1 MKSCL
6 TDRSYLLGSAFP
18 KPCFCFEPFALV
30 RATFCAAFSQRRP
43 KDWRLILTKNI
54 VNTIPITHNDNPNNR
69 THIIKFRVTEKEK
82 LTLELCCKRL
92 NISMSTLIRQSLLGK
107 SVQYTVLVAGGGED
121 ALNILSDLLGQCGK
135 IGGNLNQ
142 LARHFNTGG
151 RDTEQLRAQLL
162 TELSALT
169 SFRLNAEK
177 VIGELYGNHQAYKL
191 EEL

>member
-1 MKSCL
+1 ML
-6 TDRSYLLGSAFP
+6 R
-18 KPCFCFEPFALV
+18 
-30 RATFCAAFSQRRP
+30 AAFSQRRP

-82 LTLELCCKRL
+82 VTLELCCKRL

-107 SVQYTVLVAGGGED
+107 PVQHTVLVAGGGED

-142 LARHFNTGG
+142 PARHLNTGG
-151 RDTEQLRAQLL
+151 RDTEQLCAQILA
-162 TELSALT
+162 ELSALT
-169 SFRLNAEK
+169 AFRLNAEQTM
-177 VIGELYGNHQAYKL
+177 GELYGNHQAYKL

>member
-1 MKSCL
+1 ML
-6 TDRSYLLGSAFP
+6 R
-18 KPCFCFEPFALV
+18 
-30 RATFCAAFSQRRP
+30 AAFSQCRP
-43 KDWRLILTKNI
+43 KDWRLILTKNT
-54 VNTIPITHNDNPNNR
+54 VNTIPITHNGNPNNR

-107 SVQYTVLVAGGGED
+107 PVQHTVLVTGGGED

-151 RDTEQLRAQLL
+151 RDTEQLRSQIL

-169 SFRLNAEK
+169 AFRLDAEK
-177 VIGELYGNHQAYKL
+177 AIGELYGNHQAYKL

>member
-1 MKSCL
+1 M
-6 TDRSYLLGSAFP
+6 
-18 KPCFCFEPFALV
+18 PFAQVLLN
-30 RATFCAAFSQRRP
+30 
-43 KDWRLILTKNI
+43 DWRLTLAKNNEKIL
-54 VNTIPITHNDNPNNR
+54 PITHKINPNNR

-92 NISMSTLIRQSLLGK
+92 NISMSTLIRQALQGK
-107 SVQYTVLVAGGGED
+107 PIKHTVVVTGGGED

-151 RDTEQLRAQLL
+151 RDTEQLCAQIL

-169 SFRLNAEK
+169 TFRLNAEK
-177 VIGELYGNHQAYKL
+177 AIGELYGNHQAYKL

>member
-1 MKSCL
+1 ML
-6 TDRSYLLGSAFP
+6 R
-18 KPCFCFEPFALV
+18 
-30 RATFCAAFSQRRP
+30 AAFSQRRP
-43 KDWRLILTKNI
+43 KDWRLIPAKNI
-54 VNTIPITHNDNPNNR
+54 EKTIPTTHNDNSNNR

-107 SVQYTVLVAGGGED
+107 PIHHTVVVTDGGED
-121 ALNILSDLLGQCGK
+121 ALNVLSDLLGQCGK
-135 IGGNLNQ
+135 IGSNLNQ

-151 RDTEQLRAQLL
+151 KDSEQIRAQLL

-169 SFRLNAEK
+169 LFRLNAEK
-177 VIGELYGNHQAYKL
+177 AIGELYGNHQAYKL

>member
-1 MKSCL
+1 ML
-6 TDRSYLLGSAFP
+6 R
-18 KPCFCFEPFALV
+18 
-30 RATFCAAFSQRRP
+30 AAFSQRRP

-107 SVQYTVLVAGGGED
+107 PIHHTVVVTDGGED
-121 ALNILSDLLGQCGK
+121 ALNVLSDLLGQCGK
-135 IGGNLNQ
+135 IGSNLNQ

-151 RDTEQLRAQLL
+151 KDSEQIRAQLL

-169 SFRLNAEK
+169 LFRLNAEK
-177 VIGELYGNHQAYKL
+177 AIGELYGNHQAYKL

>member
-1 MKSCL
+1 MF
-6 TDRSYLLGSAFP
+6 R
-18 KPCFCFEPFALV
+18 
-30 RATFCAAFSQRRP
+30 AAFSWRHP
-43 KDWRLILTKNI
+43 KDWRLILAKNTEKI
-54 VNTIPITHNDNPNNR
+54 LPTTHNDNPNNR

-107 SVQYTVLVAGGGED
+107 PVQYTVLVAGGGED
-121 ALNILSDLLGQCGK
+121 LNILSDLLGQCGK